1 MVSAELV
8 PVMVSAPPLP
18 VMVRPFSTAAA
29 LTPAVPLPVRVT
41 YSTPITTLLRVIRP
55 LGAEIRMVSLV
66 PAPPSIFSPATK
78 SVDRA

>member
-1 MVSAELV
+1 MVSTELV
-8 PVMVSAPPLP
+8 PVILLLPSLP
-18 VMVRPFSTAAA
+18 VMLTPFSTAAA
-29 LTPAVPLPVRVT
+29 LTSLLPVPVRVT

-66 PAPPSIFSPATK
+66 PAPPSIFSPAAK